1 MTRPNMSK
9 KWGRGPMDCEYWE
22 GLWEREARNNP
33 GITFDAL
40 IISFVLNT
48 MNGKCFSELPK
59 LRRRKEP
66 PLNTVFSFP
75 PTEIRL
81 LLTGGLFLACAGV
94 MFLCIYQGI
103 GGCPPRKRLLP
114 LILFALLL
122 PLLSYTSAAAV
133 ETAYALPFPWL
144 WLIPLSAG
152 VLVWSLWG
160 ALGEHRR
167 AADTLSPLSVKQ
179 AVDDLA
185 PALCFADENGR
196 IILINRKMGELSAA
210 LFGRF
215 PANMRE
221 LAGGIRSRLFRGA
234 ADEAVG
240 SSALFRFPDG
250 KIWRFETNSLKGE
263 RLKGYTQLTG
273 FEVTELVQ
281 GNENLKQGNQE
292 LLKTNEQ
299 LQEMYERLSDR
310 IREQETLNL
319 KIRVHNDI
327 GACLIT
333 LSELLEKDQPEASE
347 KELQRLKSAI
357 SYFGGAPAALRLDA
371 VQKQAA
377 EMGVALSME
386 GKMPIASETESL
398 IALALRECISNCIL
412 HAKGDAVNV
421 CFKEENGRLTA
432 AITNNGIKPEGPIKE
447 GGGLSSVRR
456 RIEDAGASMELR
468 YLPRF
473 ALILSFGQ
481 P

>member
-1 MTRPNMSK
+1 
-9 KWGRGPMDCEYWE
+9 
-22 GLWEREARNNP
+22 
-33 GITFDAL
+33 
-40 IISFVLNT
+40 
-48 MNGKCFSELPK
+48 
-59 LRRRKEP
+59 
-66 PLNTVFSFP
+66 
-75 PTEIRL
+75 
-81 LLTGGLFLACAGV
+81 

-103 GGCPPRKRLLP
+103 GGCPLRKRLLP
-114 LILFALLL
+114 LILFTLLL
-122 PLLSYTSAAAV
+122 PLLSYMSAAAV
-133 ETAYALPFPWL
+133 EPAYALPFPWL

-152 VLVWSLWG
+152 VLVWSLFC

-167 AADTLSPLSVKQ
+167 AADTLSPLSVRQ

-215 PANMRE
+215 PTDMRE
-221 LAGGIRSRLFRGA
+221 LAEGIRERRFSGA
-234 ADEAVG
+234 AAD
-240 SSALFRFPDG
+240 SSALYRFPDG
-250 KIWRFETNSLKGE
+250 KIWRFTLSELKEASLA
-263 RLKGYTQLTG
+263 GYAQLTG
-273 FEVTELVQ
+273 HEVTEFVLGNESLRQ
-281 GNENLKQGNQE
+281 GNSE

-299 LQEMYERLSDR
+299 LREMYERLSDR

-333 LSELLEKDQPEASE
+333 LSELLEKDMPEASE

-386 GKMPIASETESL
+386 GKNPIASETESL

-412 HAKGDAVNV
+412 HAKGDAVKV
-421 CFKEENGRLTA
+421 CFKEENGRLSA
-432 AITNNGIKPEGPIKE
+432 AITNNGSKPEGPIKE

-456 RIEDAGASMELR
+456 RIEDAGASMELQ
-468 YLPRF
+468 YSPRF
-473 ALILSFGQ
+473 ALILHFWQ